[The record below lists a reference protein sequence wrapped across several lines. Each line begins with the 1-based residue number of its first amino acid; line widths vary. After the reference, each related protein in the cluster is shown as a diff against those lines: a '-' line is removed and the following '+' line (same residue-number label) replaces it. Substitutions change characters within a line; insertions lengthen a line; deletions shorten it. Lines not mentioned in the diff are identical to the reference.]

1 MKKSDKIFKQIENV
15 RKKNN
20 KNWMSIL
27 KLAYD
32 VRPKET
38 VKILN
43 QIIVKDSQLI
53 KLAKILKKINSK

>member
-53 KLAKILKKINSK
+53 KLAKILNKINAK